1 MLELGGVAGA
11 VYNASKEVALDAFIA
26 RQIRFLDMAEV
37 VDRTIQR
44 LFGTAC
50 ELSTEQSLDNIIHAD
65 HMGRTI
71 GQEEISAL
79 SA

>member
-1 MLELGGVAGA
+1 M
-11 VYNASKEVALDAFIA
+11 IA
-26 RQIRFLDMAEV
+26 YEEYATAEDIIEQLLDMAEV
-37 VDRTIQR
+37 VDRTLHR